1 MRGVTMWYGRPRRA
15 RAGCAL
21 GTGDCHCHTLRAAG
35 APAAGLPARWPWA
48 LGSLTVAER
57 LAQDILALFMYP
69 GLEPR
74 HVDEVAETM
83 LDELNGGMSV

>member
-1 MRGVTMWYGRPRRA
+1 
-15 RAGCAL
+15 
-21 GTGDCHCHTLRAAG
+21 
-35 APAAGLPARWPWA
+35 
-48 LGSLTVAER
+48 VAER